1 VTVTFLRRDEAP
13 GKDETPV
20 DVGGRPSVLYRSPG
34 GGVCEVTFPQQ
45 RFAAKGHIEAV
56 SVYVY
61 DPRAGADACGAATA
75 IATAVAAKLPP
86 PS

>member
-1 VTVTFLRRDEAP
+1 MNLLARDPAARPTAALAESMLRDVARLVK
-13 GKDETPV
+13 GTPQ
-20 DVGGRPSVLYRSPG
+20 
-34 GGVCEVTFPQQ
+34 E

-86 PS
+86 PG